1 MASTKVYKSDGSE
14 GSTVDLNDAVFD
26 IEPNV
31 GLVHQVAMAL
41 LANKRQGNAETKT
54 RKEVRG
60 GGRKPFRQKGT
71 GNARQGSTREPHMR
85 GGGVVFG
92 PHKRSYRQEV
102 PLKMR
107 RKALCCVLTDR
118 VRSEQLCVLE
128 GLADEQPK
136 TSPMVDLLE
145 KVSPEGRKTLL
156 ITNGTSD
163 AVLTSSRN
171 IPRLTV
177 RTATD
182 VNALDV
188 LSARRVV
195 CVQDALATLEA
206 RLS

>member
-1 MASTKVYKSDGSE
+1 MASAKSFKQDGSTGAE
-14 GSTVDLNDAVFD
+14 VALNDSVFD

-31 GLVHQVAMAL
+31 GLIHQVTMAL
-41 LANKRQGNAETKT
+41 LNNKRQGNAETKV

-60 GGRKPFRQKGT
+60 GGRKPFKQKGT

-92 PHKRSYRQEV
+92 PHKRSYRQQV
-102 PLKMR
+102 PLKMK

-128 GLADEQPK
+128 SLELSEAK
-136 TSPMVDLLE
+136 TKPMVDLCE
-145 KVSPEGRKTLL
+145 KLSPEGRDTLL
-156 ITNGTSD
+156 VTAATQD
-163 AVLTSSRN
+163 TVVSSGKN
-171 IPRLTV
+171 IDRLTV

-188 LSARRVV
+188 LSARRVIV
-195 CVQDALATLEA
+195 MQDALSVLEN

>member
-1 MASTKVYKSDGSE
+1 MASTLVYKSDGSE
-14 GSTVDLNDAVFD
+14 GSTVDLSAAVFD

-85 GGGVVFG
+85 GGGTVFG
-92 PHKRSYRQEV
+92 PHKRSYRQAV

-128 GLADEQPK
+128 GLTGDQPR
-136 TSPMVDLLE
+136 TGPMADLLD
-145 KVSPEGRKTLL
+145 KLSPEGRKTLI
-156 ITNGTSD
+156 ITKETSD
-163 AVLTSSRN
+163 AMLASSRN

-177 RTATD
+177 RTAAD

>member
-1 MASTKVYKSDGSE
+1 MASTTVYKSDGSE
-14 GSTVDLNDAVFD
+14 GATVDLNDAVFG

-85 GGGVVFG
+85 GGGTVFG
-92 PHKRSYRQEV
+92 PHKRSYRQQV

-118 VRSEQLCVLE
+118 VRGEQLCVLE
-128 GLADEQPK
+128 GLASEQPK
-136 TSPMVDLLE
+136 TSSMADLLN
-145 KVSPEGRKTLL
+145 KVSPDGRKTLI
-156 ITNGTSD
+156 ITNETSES
-163 AVLTSSRN
+163 VLASSRN

-177 RTATD
+177 RTAAD